1 MDSPSTTPDDQ
12 IPSMKEIFHFR
23 LKNGDSA
30 TLDVAN
36 NQLIINAS
44 DSEPRSSTL
53 AYAESRLL
61 QLLLIEPGA
70 IRSRNEIMEFAW
82 EKRVVT
88 AGSLNQAIFTLRNLI
103 NDGRDHELLQTVPRR
118 GYRFNVGYVDAS
130 TSERPEPHFPQEAGV
145 TSFSRDLDSS
155 NVTPDAKPNLVI
167 NQRALLIPAY
177 ALMLGVFAYLAAT
190 RTDLADHLDSDLV
203 IETVG
208 NELATYHF
216 VGLNTE
222 ENAHNIE
229 AFKTVLDYKGTDIR
243 GDVWINKSNR
253 MYDLSC
259 VTPNGRTGNVLFS
272 ETNKTADLQLLMVKK
287 CLKGDGDQ

>member
-12 IPSMKEIFHFR
+12 LTPMKEIFHFR

-44 DSEPRSSTL
+44 DGEPRSSTL

-130 TSERPEPHFPQEAGV
+130 TSERPEPAWQQEMGV
-145 TSFSRDLDSS
+145 TPLNSGIEPPDVMVSS
-155 NVTPDAKPNLVI
+155 KPKLVI
-167 NQRALLIPAY
+167 NKVALLVPAY
-177 ALMLGVFAYLAAT
+177 ALMLCVFAYLAAT
-190 RTDLADHLDSDLV
+190 RTGLADHLESDLV
-203 IETVG
+203 IE
-208 NELATYHF
+208 NISKDSATYHF
-216 VGLNTE
+216 VGLNAD
-222 ENAHNIE
+222 ENARNME
-229 AFKTVLDYKGTDIR
+229 KFRTVLGYKGTDIH

-259 VTPNGRTGNVLFS
+259 INPNGQTGNVLFS
-272 ETNKTADLQLLMVKK
+272 EANETADLELRMVKK
-287 CLKGDGDQ
+287 CLKGDK